1 MLSPVATATTNT
13 RPRESRRGDRGGA
26 GAFHRH
32 RSMSSSCSRSP
43 RNNHGRSRRHRS
55 PSHRRRRR
63 RRNNSSPSTS
73 RERSVSRNQQGS
85 GHASSSITRHTTP
98 ASTDDLPGHENG
110 RTSQQIDF
118 TRGRST
124 VRRGGR
130 SARTRRT
137 RAVADPERASH
148 VELRVGEYND
158 DAEDVTQSRS
168 KLSAVGKE
176 ARSELKVSALSI
188 RYIA

>member
-13 RPRESRRGDRGGA
+13 RPRESRRGDWGGA
-26 GAFHRH
+26 GASRRH
-32 RSMSSSCSRSP
+32 RSMSSSHSRSP
-43 RNNHGRSRRHRS
+43 RNNYGRSRRHRS
-55 PSHRRRRR
+55 PSRRRHR

-73 RERSVSRNQQGS
+73 RERSVSRNQRGS
-85 GHASSSITRHTTP
+85 GHTSSSITRHTTP
-98 ASTDDLPGHENG
+98 ASTDDLPGHENS
-110 RTSQQIDF
+110 RTSQQIHI

-130 SARTRRT
+130 SARTRRA

-148 VELRVGEYND
+148 VELRVGEYDD

-188 RYIA
+188 RYI